1 MIARVP
7 PKRYGKAAEFVSKP
21 HSRPALWDGVGQGDY
36 TLLSR
41 TQIDRLLRLYSLLW
55 EERTLRAHSLHT
67 TSRRSGGACALPVLP
82 SPHTTAHRPRSGVVM
97 RSAPCQVERTPRR
110 TSLPDAALAVEL
122 RPVPVQTTAAH
133 RSGQLHFESTGWCSG
148 DSEFTPIRRCLHIL
162 FRVRQTLETK
172 TPSHHSSWCEGVFL
186 FFCRGDLR
194 DLVRLST
201 GSMRWRA
208 LYTADREAG
217 ASSGSAGK

>member
-1 MIARVP
+1 MITP
-7 PKRYGKAAEFVSKP
+7 FY
-21 HSRPALWDGVGQGDY
+21 PALKSTGCCACTVCFGRSERLGHTAYTPRLADRVGRVLY
-36 TLLSR
+36 PYCHRR
-41 TQIDRLLRLYSLLW
+41 TQRP
-55 EERTLRAHSLHT
+55 T
-67 TSRRSGGACALPVLP
+67 G
-82 SPHTTAHRPRSGVVM
+82 PRSGVVM

-186 FFCRGDLR
+186 FLCRGDLR